1 MYNSTYEESKGI
13 TFRQIYGGIEAEF
26 LKIPFFS
33 KTQEFIDR
41 LWDTVNEIGYIQT
54 KYRKIPLQ
62 WIENPD
68 PYKVFNYMLQSLE
81 TEINVV
87 KMEIIM
93 DLIKDTNVD
102 LVLYTYDSFLFK
114 SPLDLESDIYDKI
127 VSILEDGGYPV
138 KRKIGYSFGEL

>member
-1 MYNSTYEESKGI
+1 M
-13 TFRQIYGGIEAEF
+13 
-26 LKIPFFS
+26 
-33 KTQEFIDR
+33 

-102 LVLYTYDSFLFK
+102 LILYTYDSFLFK

-138 KRKIGYSFGEL
+138 KRKIGYTFGEL